1 MFGRWMPW
9 KKKGWEVAKLAA
21 GEGGTEEEEM
31 ESCGEH
37 TPSRSVFMDGD
48 PQLQRQ
54 KWGMATNENQKDKKK
69 TTKPALFVKRITMLP
84 TKTMAAAAALTKEC

>member
-1 MFGRWMPW
+1 MPW

-31 ESCGEH
+31 ERCGEH

-69 TTKPALFVKRITMLP
+69 TTKPAPFVKRITMLP
-84 TKTMAAAAALTKEC
+84 TDTMAVATSLTKEC